1 MTFYEDLSEYSYL
14 PDQPK
19 MINIGWLARGVEF
32 PVGDIEPAI
41 CVKLLVLADEPAN
54 LMRGFH
60 GCDFCDLDLIAPVE
74 APVPRGHV
82 WLGNGELHITG
93 QDGAV
98 SCRPPHSDRP
108 LHGRSRIKPPEVF
121 LDALG
126 GPTDQLE
133 SATRNDAEI
142 RAPDG
147 PLLGPPLFSE
157 VRATDLG

>member
-93 QDGAV
+93 QDGTIYAAPTLIV
-98 SCRPPHSDRP
+98 HYMDA
-108 LHGRSRIKPPEVF
+108 HGYKPPEVF